1 MDMILKY
8 TSSKDILGFLAAAT
22 QPVAVHVTSTL
33 TRTLCIWL
41 TKDRSSVRKWPAYV
55 FTLLQKAA
63 VSVCRSRQHT
73 CVANAGARFRIDF
86 WFYISVFA
94 SCQFDPAL
102 GEEMR
107 ERDQDSCCHVQFA
120 STCRVSKVF
129 FVAGTT
135 PKGRRIYCVV
145 SEHTVELENG
155 LAFLVSRALDFAVP
169 VLLMR
174 H

>member
-1 MDMILKY
+1 MDSGQLLLEAMDMILKY

-41 TKDRSSVRKWPAYV
+41 AKDRSSVRKWPAYV

-63 VSVCRSRQHT
+63 VSVCRIRQHT

-102 GEEMR
+102 GEEN
-107 ERDQDSCCHVQFA
+107 DA
-120 STCRVSKVF
+120 K
-129 FVAGTT
+129 
-135 PKGRRIYCVV
+135 
-145 SEHTVELENG
+145 
-155 LAFLVSRALDFAVP
+155 RALDFAVP

-174 H
+174 KKMAERVNVLPQ